1 MPPHPF
7 AATIPGV
14 KQPDYRV
21 ISGETSIYGA
31 RTDSLLRQLREL
43 YQTFA

>member
-14 KQPDYRV
+14 KQPDYGV
-21 ISGETSIYGA
+21 ISRETSIYDA
-31 RTDSLLRQLREL
+31 RTDSLVRQVREL
-43 YQTFA
+43 Y